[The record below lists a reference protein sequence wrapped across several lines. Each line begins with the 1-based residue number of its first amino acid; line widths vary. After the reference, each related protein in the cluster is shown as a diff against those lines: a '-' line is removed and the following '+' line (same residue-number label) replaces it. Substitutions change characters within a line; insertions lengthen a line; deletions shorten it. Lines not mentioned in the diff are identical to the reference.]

1 MAGAAVIAGAAVM
14 AGEVEDTLLSVVVTA
29 AGEELGA
36 ECAQLAVEAVGVR
49 AESAEWE
56 AAHERPE

>member
-1 MAGAAVIAGAAVM
+1 MAGAAVRGGAAVM
-14 AGEVEDTLLSVVVTA
+14 VGEVEDTLLSVVVTA

-36 ECAQLAVEAVGVR
+36 ERAQLAVEAVGVR
-49 AESAEWE
+49 AEAAEWE

>member
-1 MAGAAVIAGAAVM
+1 M

-36 ECAQLAVEAVGVR
+36 EGAQLAVEAVGVR
-49 AESAEWE
+49 AELAEWE